1 MDDDL
6 KSLAPFI
13 KALGKVVRDPSAYQK
28 TSAEVDEQFS
38 AELADAI
45 NRSKATTHQRTFSI
59 RALTRSIVRAL
70 HRPKSVNELLLLI
83 AQRCD
88 LSSKEIRLLK
98 DIGLF
103 TTDSDNQI
111 IVRSKDEVL
120 LPPSRAGIYLFLL
133 GCLTGFAIASI
144 LIEPDAGISL
154 ILRGAGL
161 GIAIGS
167 IAGFV
172 IGRSSRAY
180 PVLAKL
186 ESIYPWLKASS
197 VPFKHA

>member
-6 KSLAPFI
+6 KGIAPFI
-13 KALGKVVRDPSAYQK
+13 NALGKVARDPKAYQR
-28 TSAEVDEQFS
+28 TSSEVDEQFS

-45 NRSKATTHQRTFSI
+45 NHSKATTHQRTYSI
-59 RALTRSIVRAL
+59 KAVTESVVRAL
-70 HRPKSVNELLLLI
+70 HQPKSVNELLLLI
-83 AQRCD
+83 AQRYD

-111 IVRSKDEVL
+111 ILRQKDEVL

-172 IGRSSRAY
+172 LGRSSRAY
-180 PVLAKL
+180 PVLEKL
-186 ESIYPWLKASS
+186 ESIYPWLNASS